1 MDLVEA
7 FVSLQPL
14 APHLSPAE
22 ARAARD
28 AARVLHGELVVMSRQ
43 QLPGRSFSDD
53 DRDTVVS
60 TVLYRMVKLGPRRGR
75 PGDPTDLSGVRVW
88 LVTAVRNAGRDI
100 LRQRRPTRSLD
111 DDSSSSAASLAAEVS
126 RAMADASGQADR
138 GADGSSVAEQQ
149 DQAAR
154 EVNLERQAHTM
165 LHAVVLPRAVRTKE
179 RAAPGAGERLQVT
192 LIELQA
198 AASAGRDV
206 QEIAAAELA
215 QDPAAAATPQALQKR
230 RAAIDKRFQ
239 RAREAVLAEID
250 LMRKED
256 QINDAMVARL
266 SLAVQEV
273 LYLQR
278 RRDSVLANHVRAAA
292 VKRDRRLS
300 GGFSVS

>member
-7 FVSLQPL
+7 FASLQPL
-14 APHLSPAE
+14 APHLTPAE
-22 ARAARD
+22 ARSARD
-28 AARVLHGELVVMSRQ
+28 GARLLHAELVVLSRQ
-43 QLPGRSFSDD
+43 QLPRRSFSDD
-53 DRDTVVS
+53 DRDSVVS

-111 DDSSSSAASLAAEVS
+111 EEAANGGHALAAEVS
-126 RAMADASGQADR
+126 RAMADATGQSDR

-149 DQAAR
+149 SAAAR
-154 EVNLERQAHTM
+154 EATLEREAHTM
-165 LHAVVLPRAVRTKE
+165 LHAIVLPRTIRTKE
-179 RAAPGAGERLQVT
+179 RAAPGAGERLQIT
-192 LIELQA
+192 LVDLQA
-198 AASAGRDV
+198 AVSAGRDV
-206 QEIAAAELA
+206 QEIAAAEVA
-215 QDPAAAATPQALQKR
+215 QDPNADNTPQALQKR

-250 LMRKED
+250 LMRKEN

-273 LYLQR
+273 LYLQK

-292 VKRDRRLS
+292 HKRDRRLS
-300 GGFSVS
+300 GGFSAS

>member
-14 APHLSPAE
+14 APHLSAAE
-22 ARAARD
+22 ARAACD
-28 AARVLHGELVVMSRQ
+28 AARVLHGELVVLSRQ
-43 QLPGRSFSDD
+43 QLPRRSFSDD
-53 DRDTVVS
+53 DRDSVVS

-75 PGDPTDLSGVRVW
+75 PGDPSDLSGVRVW

-111 DDSSSSAASLAAEVS
+111 DDNANSASSLAAEVS
-126 RAMADASGQADR
+126 RAMADASGQTDR
-138 GADGSSVAEQQ
+138 GADGSSVSEQQ
-149 DQAAR
+149 AR
-154 EVNLERQAHTM
+154 EVREDNLERQAQRM
-165 LHAVVLPRAVRTKE
+165 LHAIVLPRAIRSKE
-179 RAAPGAGERLQVT
+179 RVSPGAGERLQVT
-192 LIELQA
+192 LVELQS

-215 QDPAAAATPQALQKR
+215 QDPRTIATPQALQKR

-250 LMRKED
+250 MMRKDD
-256 QINDAMVARL
+256 QIDDAMVASL

-278 RRDSVLANHVRAAA
+278 RRDSVLASHVRAAA
-292 VKRDRRLS
+292 YKRDRRLS